1 MFKFIPSLNN
11 IRDPF
16 WQICQQQVPCDAMDL
31 KTFDY
36 YTAQAQNEGLQQN
49 ILLLPI
55 KLP

>member
-16 WQICQQQVPCDAMDL
+16 WQICQQVPYNAMDL

-36 YTAQAQNEGLQQN
+36 YTAQAQNEGLLQN